1 MPKLLCKTIETFK
14 IEGRGTIVVLQD
26 PEDWRIPA
34 TEHVKRRE
42 AIRILRPDK
51 SSVKTFIKD
60 FEFIRKFGGGSGL
73 VIQLPNDVSADD
85 VPPDSLVFLEREDDE
100 PILWDGRKA
109 EFTEERTRR
118 AMTTSTSRP
127 VSMNL
132 PDHNPN
138 PVIDA
143 RPRW

>member
-1 MPKLLCKTIETFK
+1 MATLLCKTIEAFR

-26 PEDWRIPA
+26 PEEWRIPA

-73 VIQLPNDVSADD
+73 IIQLPNDVSVDD
-85 VPPDSLVFLEREDDE
+85 VPPESLVFLEREDDE
-100 PILWDGRKA
+100 PILWDGRNNS
-109 EFTEERTRR
+109 FRTSS
-118 AMTTSTSRP
+118 ALAKSP
-127 VSMNL
+127 
-132 PDHNPN
+132 HYE
-138 PVIDA
+138 
-143 RPRW
+143 